1 MSNRKLGA
9 GDTMVDKTDMVP
21 VLILY
26 SKLSSWFFLLGF
38 RSYTHNVFCIG
49 ILQITR
55 FAF

>member
-49 ILQITR
+49 ILQITC